1 MANKNR
7 WSFAWFATPKV
18 PSPGKDKAAL
28 IKGAKSQKMTSLGI
42 GGPGVHVHQSGCA
55 DVRVPDDDTLI
66 AFLRAGALECKVMG
80 EALGPRCVLLGA
92 SLISWPKSAKEG
104 EAKSKRNA
112 AR

>member
-1 MANKNR
+1 MADKEDLR
-7 WSFAWFATPKV
+7 ADTMRSRPG
-18 PSPGKDKAAL
+18 PSLMMRLAE
-28 IKGAKSQKMTSLGI
+28 
-42 GGPGVHVHQSGCA
+42 V
-55 DVRVPDDDTLI
+55 DDDGRPASRIKRPMRGAAMKYVAAIAIVLALI